1 MTALIDSPT
10 VPAVARTRVG
20 HRRTSPF
27 HYRFAHRS
35 TSWLVDADDAA
46 AAFPR
51 ALRGVLSVRARDH
64 LGPDEGTLG
73 DKLRRHLRTGGVG
86 WQARRILVL
95 TNARTFGHVFDPL
108 TTYFCFDAEGTLE
121 GILAEVHNTYGEV
134 HCYPLQV
141 EPGGR
146 MTTTK
151 EFYVSPF
158 FAVEG
163 RYDIRARLTAERV
176 SVSISLSQDDG
187 TGQDRRVFSGYVT
200 GDLRPATRGRVWQ
213 AFLRDP
219 LASQR
224 VSGLIRWHGIR
235 LWLRRLPV
243 VPRDPGRPTE
253 GLA

>member
-1 MTALIDSPT
+1 MSALVDAAP
-10 VPAVARTRVG
+10 VPSVARTHVG

-27 HYRFAHRS
+27 LYRFSHRS
-35 TSWLVDADDAA
+35 TSWLVDADAPT

-51 ALRGVLSVRARDH
+51 HLRGVLSIRARDH
-64 LGPDEGTLG
+64 LDPGEGSLG
-73 DKLRRHLRTGGVG
+73 EKLRRHLAARDLG
-86 WQARRILVL
+86 WEAHRVLVL

-108 TTYFCFDAEGTLE
+108 TTYFCFDRQGALE

-134 HCYPLQV
+134 HCYPLPV
-141 EPGGR
+141 DPGGR
-146 MTTTK
+146 MRTAK

-163 RYDIRARLTAERV
+163 RYDISARLTAERV
-176 SVSISLSQDDG
+176 SVSISLSQLDDDG
-187 TGQDRRVFSGYVT
+187 LDRRVFTGFVT
-200 GDLRPATRGRVWQ
+200 GDLRPATPGRVWR

-224 VSGLIRWHGIR
+224 VSGLIRWHGVR

-243 VPRDPGRPTE
+243 IPRGPRRTTE